1 MNSGI
6 IKLYG
11 IIDGDKILT
20 KTDHWYEHT
29 VYKQLIGEQTN
40 GYQFRWIWKAIKY
53 NITSLSV
60 THREMESMLTVH
72 GDTSTTFRTQCMCV
86 C

>member
-20 KTDHWYEHT
+20 KTDH
-29 VYKQLIGEQTN
+29 
-40 GYQFRWIWKAIKY
+40 
-53 NITSLSV
+53 
-60 THREMESMLTVH
+60 
-72 GDTSTTFRTQCMCV
+72 
-86 C
+86 